1 MEIERKYLF
10 EELPADKEELMVL
23 HLTQGYVSR
32 DPVIRVRRTIK
43 SEACQDGGVSTTEE
57 RYILTVKGSGKS
69 VREEMEL
76 RLTKEQYEG
85 LMPKV
90 SGRIIDKFRYLV
102 PLGPECDGTGKGTK
116 LVAEAD
122 VFQGDLSW
130 LKMVEVEFP
139 DIETMNAFVKP
150 DWFGKDVT
158 EDVRY
163 QNSNLSRE

>member
-10 EELPADKEELMVL
+10 EQLPSDRKAFTVL

-32 DPVIRVRRTIK
+32 DPVIRIRRTVK
-43 SEACQDGGVSTTEE
+43 SEVCPESGVCKEE
-57 RYILTVKGSGKS
+57 EKYVLTVKGSGKS

-76 RLTKEQYEG
+76 RLTKEQYES

-102 PLGPECDGTGKGTK
+102 PLSPECDGTGKGTK

-122 VFQGDLSW
+122 MFQGDLAW

-139 DIETMNAFVKP
+139 DIETMSAFVKP
-150 DWFGKDVT
+150 DWFGEDVT

-163 QNSNLSRE
+163 QNSNLSKE